1 MYFATVLLLLACA
14 IHCVYSAVT
23 PVALLEAEW
32 QRYVTRVQR
41 ELTPL
46 QTLLREFSATKEA
59 SPCDENDHCE
69 DHQSTL
75 SPTTP
80 NAFEEH
86 LQHRVNSIEA
96 AIQLN
101 GQFISTFADVMLL
114 HRRLQQDIDDDV
126 LDEDTELLK
135 GSPYWVRLEDTPPLH
150 WRSCQGDG
158 EDGEGLVGGGG
169 YTSVD
174 ELFAHLH
181 RDYGRAADDG
191 ESRHR
196 AAVVEAVRHIY
207 SLHGQREEG
216 GVGHHQHA
224 MWRRGSILVLGSGTG
239 GLVADLRAYL
249 LGGVLPND
257 EITITATECSLL
269 FAAAAAA
276 ILSLPVVDPLA
287 TSFVTLVPW
296 VSNFGGAIEGDTTD
310 HLYRTTLYSPARLP
324 HNDHLGGG
332 GQGSA
337 AVRVQVVVA
346 DALSPRGN
354 VAAAGAAAAQQAAVV
369 VTYYF
374 IDAATSSSSYRYPRG
389 ILSVLDR
396 IAQLCVPG
404 GYWVHVGPLHYHR
417 ADTYPKLSVKDI
429 ELYMT
434 HVHNFRRID
443 DVVVLPQEDYSRPN
457 TTSLF
462 VNAHRA
468 VRLVMQRH

>member
-1 MYFATVLLLLACA
+1 MYFATVLLLACA

-46 QTLLREFSATKEA
+46 QTLLREFSANKET
-59 SPCDENDHCE
+59 SPCDQG
-69 DHQSTL
+69 HQSTL
-75 SPTTP
+75 SPATP
-80 NAFEEH
+80 NVAFEDH
-86 LQHRVNSIEA
+86 LQRRVDGIEA

-101 GQFISTFADVMLL
+101 GLFISTFADVMSL
-114 HRRLQQDIDDDV
+114 HRRLQQDLDDDV
-126 LDEDTELLK
+126 ANEEDTELFMN
-135 GSPYWVRLEDTPPLH
+135 SPYWVPLEDTPPLY

-158 EDGEGLVGGGG
+158 EEGEGGLGGGG

-181 RDYGRAADDG
+181 RDYGRADDG

-207 SLHGQREEG
+207 SLHDQRDGG
-216 GVGHHQHA
+216 GVGHLQHA

-239 GLVADLRAYL
+239 GLVADLRADL
-249 LGGVLPND
+249 LRGVLPND
-257 EITITATECSLL
+257 EIAITATECSLL

-276 ILSLPVVDPLA
+276 ILSLPVVDPQA
-287 TSFVTLVPW
+287 TSFGTLVPW
-296 VSNFGGAIEGDTTD
+296 VSNFGGAIEGDATD
-310 HLYRTTLYSPARLP
+310 HLHRTTLHSPARIQR
-324 HNDHLGGG
+324 HDHPVVGGG
-332 GQGSA
+332 GQGTA
-337 AVRVQVVVA
+337 AVRVQVIVA

-354 VAAAGAAAAQQAAVV
+354 VAAAAEAQQAAVV

-374 IDAATSSSSYRYPRG
+374 IDAATSSSSSRYPRG

-396 IAQLCVPG
+396 IAQLCTPG

-434 HVHNFRRID
+434 QVHKFRRIG

-468 VRLVMQRH
+468 VRLVMQRQ